1 MDKKKFV
8 FGAVILSI
16 LVSSACVV
24 TIPVPGPA
32 PVAPPVANTIELP
45 QQEQPLPSQEIP
57 PTFTAVFTETLAPT
71 LIPSFTP
78 TFFPTITPFPT
89 ATLTPS
95 ITPTL
100 VPVEIATLGGDV
112 PQETLTQIALTPLSS
127 GDPPGAEYACIV
139 TARRV
144 ADFTVF
150 RPKTQFTAWWDM
162 RNVGRKKWAD
172 GIVVVSLVEGPRLTT
187 DRFFPLPS
195 EPKPGEQIRLR
206 LEMTT
211 PAQEGT
217 YQMVWGL
224 RNTRS
229 NRHFCF
235 FTINIVVKK

>member
-1 MDKKKFV
+1 MDKKS
-8 FGAVILSI
+8 AALLIAIIAI
-16 LVSSACVV
+16 LVSSACVL
-24 TIPVPGPA
+24 TIPVPGA
-32 PVAPPVANTIELP
+32 VPVTLPVDTTTELSQPDQQQP
-45 QQEQPLPSQEIP
+45 QDVN
-57 PTFTAVFTETLAPT
+57 PTFTLVFTDTPAPT
-71 LIPSFTP
+71 LTLAFTP

-89 ATLTPS
+89 ASLTPS

-100 VPVEIATLGGDV
+100 VPVEIATLGVDL

-127 GDPPGAEYACIV
+127 GDPPGAEYACLV

-150 RPKTQFTAWWDM
+150 KPKAQFTAWWDM
-162 RNVGRKKWAD
+162 RNVGQKKWAE
-172 GIVVVSLVEGPRLTT
+172 GIVVISLVEGPRLTT

-195 EPKPGEQIRLR
+195 EPKPWEQIRLR
-206 LEMTT
+206 LEMTA

-217 YQMVWGL
+217 YLMTWGL
-224 RNTRS
+224 KNTRS